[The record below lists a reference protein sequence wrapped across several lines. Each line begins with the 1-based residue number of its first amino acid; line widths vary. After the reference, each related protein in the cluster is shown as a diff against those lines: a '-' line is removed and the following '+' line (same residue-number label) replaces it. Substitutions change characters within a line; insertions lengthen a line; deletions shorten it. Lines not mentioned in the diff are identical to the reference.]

1 MSPPLETR
9 TGDGAAD
16 SVPVDCEE
24 EQNGQVGGDQKSDSS
39 EAPGVMDLFEYQARL
54 VNTSPIAS
62 HKRGVIVST
71 ADRIQRLLPA
81 GLRPEKGFLA
91 SFKNRILVG
100 ALAVIIGVV
109 IIIGVTLQV
118 TVFPR
123 LEGESAIVT
132 NLKAVHFLASIMVIA
147 LGWLFIE
154 LISKRITLPLQE
166 LTKRADEISREA
178 GAGIDSTVPPTGNLE
193 GGVLQEEGNGNF
205 LSGDEIYQLTSSF
218 NRMLVHLKASEAQ
231 LRESEEK
238 YRFLFDNGPLPIF
251 VIDADDLMIL
261 DVNARAEHEYQ
272 FTKEEFLA
280 MSFAA
285 LGVGRDRERT
295 SAHLKL
301 LLSTEVTLLPVLQQK
316 RKDGSIFMVN
326 FQGRLSR
333 YRNHPAIIAA
343 VWDVTERLEK
353 HAKLIQAG
361 KMATLGEMATGIA
374 HELNQPLNVIM
385 LGCDYLDKKV
395 RLGRSVTPEDL
406 RQVTR
411 ELATNVERAARII
424 NHLRQFGRK
433 ADGTMSSV
441 DVNIPIASVFN
452 LVGTQL
458 EARGIKWDLLLEDD
472 LPSILGDINRLE
484 QVFINLVLNARDAIL
499 SQERKEGQGDL
510 PPRVITV
517 RSFLENERVVVT
529 VADTGP
535 GIPEALKSKVFEPF
549 FTTKKTG
556 EGTGLGLSISYGIIK
571 EHNGTIEIDENAEGT
586 TFRLTFPALSDGDP
600 V

>member
-1 MSPPLETR
+1 MSPPVENR
-9 TGDGAAD
+9 TGDAVKD
-16 SVPVDCEE
+16 SVPGGRND
-24 EQNGQVGGDQKSDSS
+24 EQIGQVGAEHPSLSP
-39 EAPGVMDLFEYQARL
+39 EVPGVMDLFEYQARL
-54 VNTSPIAS
+54 VNKSPIAS

-71 ADRIQRLLPA
+71 AERIQRLLPA

-91 SFKNRILVG
+91 SFKNRILLG

-109 IIIGVTLQV
+109 IIIGVMLQV

-123 LEGESAIVT
+123 LGGESAIVA

-147 LGWLFIE
+147 LSWLFIE

-166 LTKRADEISREA
+166 LTKRADQISREA
-178 GAGIDSTVPPTGNLE
+178 GAGIDSTAPLTANLE
-193 GGVLQEEGNGNF
+193 NEGFQEEANGNF

-218 NRMLVHLKASEAQ
+218 NRMLVHLTASEAQ

-261 DVNARAEHEYQ
+261 DVNARAEQEYQ

-295 SAHLKL
+295 GAHLRL
-301 LLSTEVTLLPVLQQK
+301 LLTTEVTLLPVLQQK
-316 RKDGSIFMVN
+316 RRDGSIFMVN

-333 YRNHPAIIAA
+333 YRNRPAIIAA

-406 RQVTR
+406 KQVTR
-411 ELATNVERAARII
+411 ELTTNVERAARII
-424 NHLRQFGRK
+424 AHLRQFGRK
-433 ADGTMSSV
+433 ADGTMMPI

-499 SQERKEGQGDL
+499 SQERKEGQVAI
-510 PPRVITV
+510 PSKAIRV
-517 RSFLENERVVVT
+517 RSFLENKRVVVT

-535 GIPEALKSKVFEPF
+535 GIPETVRSKVFEPF

-571 EHNGTIEIDENAEGT
+571 EHNGTIEIEDNAEGT
-586 TFRLTFPALSDGDP
+586 TFRLTFPALSHGDQ